1 VRIRIAMVMAV
12 LAAALLLPGF
22 ARAEDDQGTGTE
34 VVVATVAGFSD
45 GTDVLIS
52 ASANGFADGNGA
64 PIPASADGFSDGNGA
79 PTPGSADGFSDGNGG
94 AAAGATAG
102 DTVDSGTNDRS
113 GFGMSD
119 GNG

>member
-45 GTDVLIS
+45 GNDVLIS
-52 ASANGFADGNGA
+52 ASTNGFADGNGA
-64 PIPASADGFSDGNGA
+64 PTPASADGFSDGNG
-79 PTPGSADGFSDGNGG
+79 G
-94 AAAGATAG
+94 AVAGATAG
-102 DTVDSGTNDRS
+102 DTVDSGTDGRS